1 MRLPDDFPI
10 EYYYCED
17 YNSYVKNDNGI
28 FYSIKN
34 GKEILND
41 FYDKILIGGIFY
53 DDITKEEYEA
63 QLY

>member
-1 MRLPDDFPI
+1 MYEPLTPT

-17 YNSYVKNDNGI
+17 YNKYVKREGGM
-28 FYSIKN
+28 FYCIKD
-34 GKEILND
+34 GKEVFND
-41 FYDKILIGGIFY
+41 FFSKILIGGIFY